1 MAAFCSRGATMFRGQ
16 QLLLL
21 LFFRGSLINAGEW
34 ASARLYPW
42 RGQVPNALQRTLC
55 MGESSGLL
63 ASLTL
68 PKTGNPR
75 RH

>member
-1 MAAFCSRGATMFRGQ
+1 MFRGQ

-34 ASARLYPW
+34 ASARLY
-42 RGQVPNALQRTLC
+42 RGAGQVPDALHMCTV
-55 MGESSGLL
+55 ESSGLL

-68 PKTGNPR
+68 PKMGYPR